1 MNVCFILMVSIILQ
15 LLFGFLM
22 KLLFPGVSSIPF
34 VYYTQLMLL
43 TFVSVFLPSYLY
55 LKDEKKGYFTD
66 CFSSV
71 KPDILFLISAL
82 IGVCSQYVG
91 ILANL
96 PVRILMDYLGA
107 DITKNIPQV
116 DSFSKFLFA
125 VFVMCLLPAI
135 FEEVMF
141 RGIVFNYFRQFGKR
155 SAIIFSAL
163 LFGIMHFDFTN
174 FFATFILGLI
184 LGYIISLTN
193 RMVYTMIA
201 HFMINFTSVL
211 SSYIVNF
218 EIANNFYIDSL
229 PVLFIVSVPLIIY
242 LISLFKQK
250 AVYMPYHDQVKYE
263 TVIEN
268 VIPINEESSIKIIEH
283 DIRENNMKLAFK
295 KLYTSPSFYILLML
309 FIYLGGSDLWK

>member
-1 MNVCFILMVSIILQ
+1 MNVNFILVISIILQ

-43 TFVSVFLPSYLY
+43 TFVSVFLPAYLY
-55 LKDEKKGYFTD
+55 LKDEKKSYFTD
-66 CFSSV
+66 CFTSV
-71 KPDILFLISAL
+71 KPDILFLISAG

-91 ILANL
+91 ILVNL
-96 PVRILMDYLGA
+96 PIRILIDFLGG
-107 DITKNIPQV
+107 DVSKNIPQV

-125 VFVMCLLPAI
+125 VFVMCVLPAI

-141 RGIVFNYFRQFGKR
+141 RGIVFNYFRQFGKK

-174 FFATFILGLI
+174 FFATFLLGLI
-184 LGYIISLTN
+184 LGYMVSLTN
-193 RMVYTMIA
+193 RIVYAMIA
-201 HFMINFTSVL
+201 HFMINFISVF
-211 SSYIVNF
+211 SNYIVNF
-218 EIANNFYIDSL
+218 EIANNFYIDCL
-229 PVLFIVSVPLIIY
+229 PVFFIVSIPLIIY
-242 LISLFKQK
+242 LVSLFKQK
-250 AVYMPYHDQVKYE
+250 AVYMPYCDQTKYE

-268 VIPINEESSIKIIEH
+268 VIPINEDSSIKIIQH
-283 DIRENNMKLAFK
+283 DVKENNMKMAFK
-295 KLYTSPSFYILLML
+295 KLYASPSFYILILL